1 MRITT
6 IINQK
11 GGVGKT
17 TTAHALVTG
26 LRKKG
31 FFPLAIDADP
41 QGNLSYTMNAD
52 TSSLGLYEVMR
63 GDAKINDL
71 IQKLPQGD
79 ILPSTLMLAAAD
91 MEFIGKGREWI
102 VNNMIE
108 SLQDKY
114 SHVIIDSPP
123 TLGILTVNALTA
135 SNDVIIPM
143 GADIYSLQG
152 LYQLCNTIDK
162 VRKFCEKNIQISGVL
177 LTRYNGRSILSRDL
191 REGIA
196 SNASDL
202 DVPIFKTYIR
212 EGVAVKEAQTQQT
225 SLYDY
230 APKSK
235 PAQDYLDFVKEY
247 LLQQ

>member
-31 FFPLAIDADP
+31 YFPLAIDADP
-41 QGNLSYTMNAD
+41 QGNLSYTMGAD
-52 TSSLGLYEVMR
+52 TTQMGLYEVMS
-63 GDAKINDL
+63 GDAKVHDL

-102 VNNMIE
+102 INNIVE
-108 SLQDKY
+108 SVKGQY
-114 SHVIIDSPP
+114 SHVVIDSPP

-162 VRKFCEKNIQISGVL
+162 VRKFCEKDIKIAGVL

-196 SNASDL
+196 TNASDL
-202 DVPIFKTYIR
+202 DISVFKTFIR
-212 EGVAVKEAQTQQT
+212 EGVAVREAQTQQIN
-225 SLYDY
+225 LYDY

-235 PAQDYLDFVKEY
+235 PAQDYMEFVKEY
-247 LLQQ
+247 LSQY